1 MKKILLLISA
11 IVFTVSCQ
19 NDDDDFYIS
28 STSEAKHEKVFE
40 RGNFESDHY
49 QQQTYMVE
57 KGKDSIPDKD
67 LLPWK
72 GNSNPVDLNNS
83 KKGDL
88 ESEYYL
94 QQTYMFEKGKD
105 SIPDKDLL
113 PWKGTPNPGNSFNGN

>member
-67 LLPWK
+67 LIPWVTSPR
-72 GNSNPVDLNNS
+72 NSSDEGRNF
-83 KKGDL
+83 
-88 ESEYYL
+88 ESDYNQ

-105 SIPDKDLL
+105 SIPDKDLI
-113 PWKGTPNPGNSFNGN
+113 PWRGSNIGN